1 MRVML
6 IAFLFLASGWL
17 NASTANG
24 LKAFNYFEDPSSS
37 MSAQD
42 VASQD
47 FTLVSG
53 NVFNYG
59 FSDSTFW
66 IKFDLK
72 GLTKEERFLSI
83 LPANLVSTDAFEWD
97 GQTWRKMDK
106 GNPTLGINTIFKKA
120 HDIYKIDTRENNETI
135 LLKINSKNT
144 VIAIFYLQNKTE
156 LINQTIDIV
165 TRLTVFLVLLSIFCL
180 VLLVTGIYKKDIFFL
195 AVLLWSLQLG
205 IARLLLGGM
214 IFPSYFFSGA
224 SVFLTLTAV
233 GLPLT
238 ISLFIL
244 ALFQTHAIRG
254 KLKSCSVG
262 LTFIAIA
269 MLIYYFFSLTFLS
282 QKILTYWSLVPIFF
296 LIIVP
301 CIPYV
306 FKRLGIALATC
317 IFLLGT
323 IVLIFRSTQLGLMP
337 TAFNSI
343 LSPSMHVPFLVL
355 FIVAALSKIKRA
367 QEQSGLIQKNSL
379 ITAQQETEKEKLRQ
393 VQQHKFMLMLT
404 HELKNSLSV
413 IRFYIQVAKAQQ
425 EFSTLAEQSVNDMDA
440 IIERCSQLDQLERE
454 EIKLNFKPVDLN
466 ELTTQL
472 VSQNSQKHRIQF
484 EYQSSKRVLQTDVI
498 LLRTIIANLLDNALK
513 YSLPTSRVTLLIR
526 HTTDELRQ
534 SNKIQGLTITI
545 QNSVAAQDVPDKDLI
560 FTKYYR
566 GTMANR
572 VSGSGLGLYLVQS
585 MSQLLGAELS
595 FSCHDDYVT
604 FKIWIPS

>member
-24 LKAFNYFEDPSSS
+24 LKTFNYFEDPSSS

-72 GLTKEERFLSI
+72 GLTKEDLFLSI

-97 GQTWRKMDK
+97 GQTWRRMDRD
-106 GNPTLGINTIFKKA
+106 NPTLGINTIFKKA
-120 HDIYKIDTRENNETI
+120 HEIYKIDTRENNETI

-144 VIAIFYLQNKTE
+144 VIAILYLQNKTE
-156 LINQTIDIV
+156 LINQTIEIV

-379 ITAQQETEKEKLRQ
+379 IKAQQETEKEKLRQ

-513 YSLPTSRVTLLIR
+513 YSPPASRITLSIR

-534 SNKIQGLTITI
+534 SNKIQGLTVTI

>member
-1 MRVML
+1 
-6 IAFLFLASGWL
+6 
-17 NASTANG
+17 
-24 LKAFNYFEDPSSS
+24 
-37 MSAQD
+37 
-42 VASQD
+42 
-47 FTLVSG
+47 
-53 NVFNYG
+53 
-59 FSDSTFW
+59 
-66 IKFDLK
+66 
-72 GLTKEERFLSI
+72 
-83 LPANLVSTDAFEWD
+83 
-97 GQTWRKMDK
+97 
-106 GNPTLGINTIFKKA
+106 
-120 HDIYKIDTRENNETI
+120 
-135 LLKINSKNT
+135 
-144 VIAIFYLQNKTE
+144 
-156 LINQTIDIV
+156 
-165 TRLTVFLVLLSIFCL
+165 
-180 VLLVTGIYKKDIFFL
+180 
-195 AVLLWSLQLG
+195 
-205 IARLLLGGM
+205 
-214 IFPSYFFSGA
+214 
-224 SVFLTLTAV
+224 
-233 GLPLT
+233 
-238 ISLFIL
+238 
-244 ALFQTHAIRG
+244 
-254 KLKSCSVG
+254 
-262 LTFIAIA
+262 
-269 MLIYYFFSLTFLS
+269 
-282 QKILTYWSLVPIFF
+282 
-296 LIIVP
+296 
-301 CIPYV
+301 
-306 FKRLGIALATC
+306 
-317 IFLLGT
+317 
-323 IVLIFRSTQLGLMP
+323 
-337 TAFNSI
+337 
-343 LSPSMHVPFLVL
+343 MHVPFLVL

-367 QEQSGLIQKNSL
+367 QEQSGLIQKSSL
-379 ITAQQETEKEKLRQ
+379 IKAQQETEKEKLRQ